1 MLETIN
7 LIPRQRIFTDLVNEG
22 KLKPEDLMFASI
34 WHVEE
39 KSLSHLE

>member
-1 MLETIN
+1 METIN

-22 KLKPEDLMFASI
+22 KLTPEDLMFASI
-34 WHVEE
+34 RHVEE